1 MNIPAFFSYA
11 VIYET
16 ANARLI
22 HPYAVIYEMAN
33 ARLIFP
39 YAVIYEMANAR
50 LILPDIRL
58 SAGRDQVSRLYA
70 ECLTDTNTAFEQ
82 MEGE

>member
-1 MNIPAFFSYA
+1 MNIPAFFS
-11 VIYET
+11 
-16 ANARLI
+16 
-22 HPYAVIYEMAN
+22 
-33 ARLIFP
+33 